1 MIYLLDTDHITLLQH
16 GHEKVST
23 RFRELRGETV
33 VCVSSYEEQMRG
45 WLAVINQAN
54 NPEKIAYAYR
64 SLEEMFRFFSDMPF
78 VGFNPAAITIY
89 QTLRQRH
96 RRQGKMDL
104 QIAATA
110 LELEATLVTRNT
122 QDFIDIENLRLENWA

>member
-16 GHEKVST
+16 GHEKVSA

-33 VCVSSYEEQMRG
+33 VSMSSYEEQMRG
-45 WLAVINQAN
+45 WLALINQAN
-54 NPEKIAYAYR
+54 KPEKVAYAYR
-64 SLEEMFRFFSDMPF
+64 SLEEMLRFFCGMPL
-78 VGFNPAAITIY
+78 VGFNPAAVAIY
-89 QTLRQRH
+89 QSLRQLH